1 MFLKRLVPKKGEEL
15 PSELENLK
23 IRNNASDSDTLNL
36 DVSFS

>member
-1 MFLKRLVPKKGEEL
+1 MFLKRLIQQKGEEL

-23 IRNNASDSDTLNL
+23 IRNNVSDSDTLNL